1 MVHVALLWRLR
12 RVKAEDG
19 RIEVMGYVE
28 PFYLNFTSFDVLDV
42 RDILV
47 F

>member
-1 MVHVALLWRLR
+1 MVLVTLLWSLY

-19 RIEVMGYVE
+19 RIKVMGYVE
-28 PFYLNFTSFDVLDV
+28 PFYPNFTSFDVLDV

>member
-1 MVHVALLWRLR
+1 MLHVTSSWRLH

-19 RIEVMGYVE
+19 QVNVMSYVE
-28 PFYLNFTSFDVLDV
+28 PFYPNFAVFYVLGP